1 MKARIDLK
9 PCPFCG
15 NKSVD
20 MVKGL
25 VAGITM
31 FSCRKCKALTSF
43 QGKEEANQAVGAWNE
58 RTNN

>member
-20 MVKGL
+20 MVKGP

-31 FSCRKCKALTSF
+31 FSGQRRNKSGC
-43 QGKEEANQAVGAWNE
+43 
-58 RTNN
+58 